1 MLKMIENF
9 KQKLRVRKE
18 NKLIS
23 RLNKK
28 VSKISKRVNKLQ
40 IKNFNIAYTIS
51 RDYKRYRF
59 TYSAPVIFQNTK
71 DEIIKEIFG
80 NKKYKEQFLEGNST
94 LFYSYNVE
102 LVLGITKKEMM

>member
-9 KQKLRVRKE
+9 KQRLQTRKE

-28 VSKISKRVNKLQ
+28 VAKISKRVNKLQ

-59 TYSAPVIFQNTK
+59 TYSAPVIFQSTK

-94 LFYSYNVE
+94 LFCRYNVE
-102 LVLGITKKEMM
+102 LVLEII